1 MFLKFKHGQIIIYK
15 QNFSYT
21 LSMIDENH
29 FQGLIQKEKGDIDG
43 EECAQI

>member
-1 MFLKFKHGQIIIYK
+1 MFLKFEFGQIIIHK

-21 LSMIDENH
+21 LSMVDENH
-29 FQGLIQKEKGDIDG
+29 CQGLIQKVKGDIDG